1 MTRSGRGEG
10 ARAAHG
16 DTAGG
21 GRFEGGPRRGV
32 YLLPNLFT
40 TGNLLSG
47 FYAVIAVFNADYVSA
62 AIAILVATVFDSLD
76 GRVARMTKTTS
87 KFGVEYDSLADL
99 VSFGVA
105 PGLLIYSWALTNY
118 GRIGWVAAFLFVA
131 CGALRLARFNVQA
144 GTVESRYFVGLPI
157 PAAAGL
163 LAATVL
169 FDDHILRL
177 GAEMKPLLIVVMT
190 YVLAFLMVSNIRY
203 WSFKG
208 VQLRDRRPF
217 QMLVAAV
224 LVVMVV
230 TAAPQVMLFA
240 LFALYAAS
248 GVVLGPVQAAQRR
261 FRSPRSHA
269 MGFDDAADVRDSD
282 GKDRG

>member
-1 MTRSGRGEG
+1 MT
-10 ARAAHG
+10 ARFM
-16 DTAGG
+16 
-21 GRFEGGPRRGV
+21 RGGPAASRRGV

-47 FYAVIAVFNADYVSA
+47 FYALIAVFNADYVVA

-76 GRVARMTKTTS
+76 GRVARLTKTTS

-131 CGALRLARFNVQA
+131 CGALRLARFNVQV
-144 GTVESRYFVGLPI
+144 GTVEGRYFVGLPI

-163 LAATVL
+163 IAATVL
-169 FDDHILRL
+169 LDAHILRL
-177 GAEMKPLLIVVMT
+177 GAAMKPLLIVVMT

-208 VQLRDRRPF
+208 MEMHARRPF
-217 QMLVAAV
+217 QVLVAAV

-240 LFALYAAS
+240 LFAAYAAS
-248 GVVLGPVQAAQRR
+248 GVVLGPLRAARR
-261 FRSPRSHA
+261 KPVPAAGGGAAVVGPPDDDMTDHEVRSRL
-269 MGFDDAADVRDSD
+269 
-282 GKDRG
+282 

>member
-1 MTRSGRGEG
+1 MTTRNVRSEG
-10 ARAAHG
+10 ARVGHG

-21 GRFEGGPRRGV
+21 ARSRRGV

-47 FYAVIAVFNADYVSA
+47 FYAIIAVFNADYVSA

-177 GAEMKPLLIVVMT
+177 GAEMKPLLIVAMT

-208 VQLRDRRPF
+208 VELRDRRPF
-217 QMLVAAV
+217 QVLVAAV

-248 GVVLGPVQAAQRR
+248 GVLLGPLTAVRR
-261 FRSPRSHA
+261 RWFTSPQNSVLA
-269 MGFDDAADVRDSD
+269 FDGGEDELRDRD
-282 GKDRG
+282 LPRRG

>member
-1 MTRSGRGEG
+1 MT
-10 ARAAHG
+10 ARFM
-16 DTAGG
+16 
-21 GRFEGGPRRGV
+21 RGGPAANRRGV

-47 FYAVIAVFNADYVSA
+47 FYAMIAVFNADYVFA
-62 AIAILVATVFDSLD
+62 AAAILVATVFDSLD
-76 GRVARMTKTTS
+76 GRVARLTKTTS

-131 CGALRLARFNVQA
+131 CGALRLARFNVQV
-144 GTVESRYFVGLPI
+144 GTVEGRYFVGLPI

-163 LAATVL
+163 IAATVL
-169 FDDHILRL
+169 LDDHILRL
-177 GAEMKPLLIVVMT
+177 GAAMKPLLIVVMT

-208 VQLRDRRPF
+208 VEMHARRPF
-217 QMLVAAV
+217 QVLVAAV

-240 LFALYAAS
+240 LFAAYAAS
-248 GVVLGPVQAAQRR
+248 GVVLGPLRAARR
-261 FRSPRSHA
+261 KLVPAAGGGAAVVDALDDDLTDREVRSRS
-269 MGFDDAADVRDSD
+269 
-282 GKDRG
+282 

>member
-1 MTRSGRGEG
+1 MT
-10 ARAAHG
+10 ARFM
-16 DTAGG
+16 
-21 GRFEGGPRRGV
+21 RGGPVAKRRGV

-47 FYAVIAVFNADYVSA
+47 FYALIAVFNADYVFA
-62 AIAILVATVFDSLD
+62 AVAILVATVFDSLD
-76 GRVARMTKTTS
+76 GRVARLTRTTS

-131 CGALRLARFNVQA
+131 CGALRLARFNVQV
-144 GTVESRYFVGLPI
+144 GTVEGRYFVGLPI

-163 LAATVL
+163 IAATVL
-169 FDDHILRL
+169 LDDHILRL
-177 GAEMKPLLIVVMT
+177 GAAMKPLLIVVMT

-208 VQLRDRRPF
+208 VEIHARRPF
-217 QMLVAAV
+217 QVLVAAV

-240 LFALYAAS
+240 LFAAYAAS
-248 GVVLGPVQAAQRR
+248 GVVLGPLRAVRRKLVPAAGGGAAAGEALDDDVTDREV
-261 FRSPRSHA
+261 RSRS
-269 MGFDDAADVRDSD
+269 
-282 GKDRG
+282 

>member
-1 MTRSGRGEG
+1 MT
-10 ARAAHG
+10 ARFM
-16 DTAGG
+16 
-21 GRFEGGPRRGV
+21 RGGPAASRRGV

-47 FYAVIAVFNADYVSA
+47 FYAVIAVFNADYVFA
-62 AIAILVATVFDSLD
+62 AVAILVATVFDSLD
-76 GRVARMTKTTS
+76 GRVARLTKTTS

-118 GRIGWVAAFLFVA
+118 GRVGWVAAFLFVA
-131 CGALRLARFNVQA
+131 CGALRLARFNVQV
-144 GTVESRYFVGLPI
+144 GTVEGRYFVGLPI

-163 LAATVL
+163 IAATVL
-169 FDDHILRL
+169 LDAHILRL
-177 GAEMKPLLIVVMT
+177 GAAMKPLLIVVMT

-208 VQLRDRRPF
+208 VEMHARRPF

-240 LFALYAAS
+240 LFAAYAAS
-248 GVVLGPVQAAQRR
+248 GVVLGPLRAARR
-261 FRSPRSHA
+261 KLVPA
-269 MGFDDAADVRDSD
+269 AGGGAAAEEALDDDLTDREVRDQS
-282 GKDRG
+282 

>member
-1 MTRSGRGEG
+1 MKPREEALTR
-10 ARAAHG
+10 
-16 DTAGG
+16 
-21 GRFEGGPRRGV
+21 RRGV

-47 FYAVIAVFNADYVSA
+47 FYAVIAVFNADYVLA
-62 AIAILVATVFDSLD
+62 AIAILVATIFDTLD
-76 GRVARMTKTTS
+76 GRVARLTKTTS

-131 CGALRLARFNVQA
+131 CGALRLARFNVQV
-144 GTVESRYFVGLPI
+144 GTVEGRYFVGLPI
-157 PAAAGL
+157 PAAAGVI
-163 LAATVL
+163 ASTVL
-169 FDDHILRL
+169 LDDHILRL

-190 YVLAFLMVSNIRY
+190 YILAFLMVSNIRY
-203 WSFKG
+203 WSLKG
-208 VQLRDRRPF
+208 MDLRHRRPF
-217 QMLVAAV
+217 QVLVGAV
-224 LVVMVV
+224 LVLMVV

-248 GVVLGPVQAAQRR
+248 GIVLGPALAVQRR
-261 FRSPRSHA
+261 FFPTLGRHHEAVVLDDDDLRDREVRSSP
-269 MGFDDAADVRDSD
+269 
-282 GKDRG
+282 

>member
-1 MTRSGRGEG
+1 VVVKT
-10 ARAAHG
+10 
-16 DTAGG
+16 TK
-21 GRFEGGPRRGV
+21 RRGV

-47 FYAVIAVFNADYVSA
+47 FYAVIAVFNADYIAA
-62 AIAILVATVFDSLD
+62 AIAILVATVFDVLD
-76 GRVARMTKTTS
+76 GRVARLTKTTS

-131 CGALRLARFNVQA
+131 CGALRLARFNVQV

-163 LAATVL
+163 IAATVL
-169 FDDHILRL
+169 LDDHILRL

-190 YVLAFLMVSNIRY
+190 YVLAFLMVSNLRY
-203 WSFKG
+203 WSLKG
-208 VQLRDRRPF
+208 VEMRDRRPF
-217 QMLVAAV
+217 RVLVAAV

-240 LFALYAAS
+240 LFALYAVS
-248 GVVLGPVQAAQRR
+248 GIVLKPWLAVRRKLFPSSALEAATLEDVE
-261 FRSPRSHA
+261 
-269 MGFDDAADVRDSD
+269 DDVH
-282 GKDRG
+282 DREVKTRA

>member
-1 MTRSGRGEG
+1 MT
-10 ARAAHG
+10 ARFM
-16 DTAGG
+16 
-21 GRFEGGPRRGV
+21 RGGPAAKRRGV

-76 GRVARMTKTTS
+76 GRVARLTKTTS

-131 CGALRLARFNVQA
+131 CGALRLARFNVQV
-144 GTVESRYFVGLPI
+144 GTVEGRYFVGLPI

-163 LAATVL
+163 IASTVL
-169 FDDHILRL
+169 LDAHILRL
-177 GAEMKPLLIVVMT
+177 GAAMKPLLIVVMT

-208 VQLRDRRPF
+208 VEMHARRPF
-217 QMLVAAV
+217 QVLVAAV
-224 LVVMVV
+224 LVVMVI

-240 LFALYAAS
+240 LFAAYAAS
-248 GVVLGPVQAAQRR
+248 GVVLGPLRAARR
-261 FRSPRSHA
+261 KLVPAARGGPAAGDALDDDLTDREVRSRS
-269 MGFDDAADVRDSD
+269 
-282 GKDRG
+282 

>member
-1 MTRSGRGEG
+1 MT
-10 ARAAHG
+10 ARFM
-16 DTAGG
+16 
-21 GRFEGGPRRGV
+21 RGGPAASRRGV

-47 FYAVIAVFNADYVSA
+47 FYALIAVFNADYVGA

-76 GRVARMTKTTS
+76 GRVARLTRTTS

-131 CGALRLARFNVQA
+131 CGALRLARFNVQV
-144 GTVESRYFVGLPI
+144 GTVEGRYFVGLPI

-163 LAATVL
+163 IATTVL
-169 FDDHILRL
+169 LDDHILRL
-177 GAEMKPLLIVVMT
+177 GAAMKPLLIVVMT

-208 VQLRDRRPF
+208 VEMHARRPF
-217 QMLVAAV
+217 QVLVAAV
-224 LVVMVV
+224 LVVMVI
-230 TAAPQVMLFA
+230 TAAPQVMLFT
-240 LFALYAAS
+240 LFAAYAAS
-248 GVVLGPVQAAQRR
+248 GVVLGPLRAVRRKLVPAAGGGAAVAEALDDDLTDREV
-261 FRSPRSHA
+261 RSRS
-269 MGFDDAADVRDSD
+269 
-282 GKDRG
+282 

>member
-1 MTRSGRGEG
+1 MKTRFARGEAT
-10 ARAAHG
+10 ARH
-16 DTAGG
+16 
-21 GRFEGGPRRGV
+21 RGV

-47 FYAVIAVFNADYVSA
+47 FYAVIAVFDADYVSA

-76 GRVARMTKTTS
+76 GRVARLTKTTS

-131 CGALRLARFNVQA
+131 CGALRLARFNVQV
-144 GTVESRYFVGLPI
+144 GTVEGRYFVGLPI

-163 LAATVL
+163 IATTVL
-169 FDDHILRL
+169 LDDHILRL

-203 WSFKG
+203 WSPKG
-208 VQLRDRRPF
+208 LAMRERRPF

-224 LVVMVV
+224 LVVMLV

-240 LFALYAAS
+240 IFALYAAS
-248 GVVLGPVQAAQRR
+248 GLVLRPLLAVQRKVFPSSAGAAPPIEDIEEDLHDREV
-261 FRSPRSHA
+261 RSHL
-269 MGFDDAADVRDSD
+269 
-282 GKDRG
+282 

>member
-1 MTRSGRGEG
+1 MTTR
-10 ARAAHG
+10 
-16 DTAGG
+16 
-21 GRFEGGPRRGV
+21 PRRGV

-47 FYAVIAVFNADYVSA
+47 FYAVVSVFNSDYVSA

-105 PGLLIYSWALTNY
+105 PGILIYSWALTNY

-131 CGALRLARFNVQA
+131 CGALRLARFNVQV
-144 GTVESRYFVGLPI
+144 GSVDSRYFVGLPI
-157 PAAAGL
+157 PAAAGV
-163 LAATVL
+163 LASTVL

-177 GAEMKPLLIVVMT
+177 GAEMKPMLIVVMT

-203 WSFKG
+203 SSFKG
-208 VQLRDRRPF
+208 LELRNRSPF
-217 QMLVAAV
+217 QALVAAV
-224 LVVMVV
+224 LVLMVV

-240 LFALYAAS
+240 LFGLYAAS
-248 GVVLGPVQAAQRR
+248 GVVMGPVRAIQRR
-261 FRSPRSHA
+261 WLPSARLSTKDPHQDDDLEDRNVRTRS
-269 MGFDDAADVRDSD
+269 
-282 GKDRG
+282 

>member
-1 MTRSGRGEG
+1 MT
-10 ARAAHG
+10 ARFM
-16 DTAGG
+16 
-21 GRFEGGPRRGV
+21 RGGPAAKRRGV

-47 FYAVIAVFNADYVSA
+47 FYAVIAVFNADYVFA
-62 AIAILVATVFDSLD
+62 AVAILVATVFDSLD
-76 GRVARMTKTTS
+76 GRVARLTKTTS

-131 CGALRLARFNVQA
+131 CGALRLARFNVQV
-144 GTVESRYFVGLPI
+144 GTVEGRYFVGLPI

-163 LAATVL
+163 IAATVL
-169 FDDHILRL
+169 LDAHILRL
-177 GAEMKPLLIVVMT
+177 GAAMKPLLIVVMT

-208 VQLRDRRPF
+208 VEMHARRPF
-217 QMLVAAV
+217 QVLVAAV
-224 LVVMVV
+224 LVVMVI

-240 LFALYAAS
+240 LFAAYAAS
-248 GVVLGPVQAAQRR
+248 GVVLGPLRAARR
-261 FRSPRSHA
+261 KLVPAAGGGPAAGEALDDDDLTDREVRSRS
-269 MGFDDAADVRDSD
+269 
-282 GKDRG
+282 

>member
-1 MTRSGRGEG
+1 MT
-10 ARAAHG
+10 ARFM
-16 DTAGG
+16 
-21 GRFEGGPRRGV
+21 RGGPAANRRGV

-47 FYAVIAVFNADYVSA
+47 FYSMIAVFNADYVFA
-62 AIAILVATVFDSLD
+62 AVAILVATVFDSLD
-76 GRVARMTKTTS
+76 GRVARLTKTTS

-131 CGALRLARFNVQA
+131 CGALRLARFNVQV
-144 GTVESRYFVGLPI
+144 GTVEGRYFVGLPI

-163 LAATVL
+163 IAATVL
-169 FDDHILRL
+169 LDAHILRL
-177 GAEMKPLLIVVMT
+177 GAAMKPLLIVVMT

-208 VQLRDRRPF
+208 VEMHARRPF
-217 QMLVAAV
+217 QVLVAAV

-240 LFALYAAS
+240 LFAAYAAS
-248 GVVLGPVQAAQRR
+248 GVVLGPLRAARR
-261 FRSPRSHA
+261 KLVPA
-269 MGFDDAADVRDSD
+269 AGGGTAAGEALDDDLTDREVRNQS
-282 GKDRG
+282 

>member
-1 MTRSGRGEG
+1 MT
-10 ARAAHG
+10 ARFM
-16 DTAGG
+16 
-21 GRFEGGPRRGV
+21 RGGPAANRRGV

-47 FYAVIAVFNADYVSA
+47 FYAVIAVFNADYVFA
-62 AIAILVATVFDSLD
+62 AVAILVATVFDSLD
-76 GRVARMTKTTS
+76 GRVARLTKTTS

-131 CGALRLARFNVQA
+131 CGALRLARFNVQV
-144 GTVESRYFVGLPI
+144 GTVEGRYFVGLPI

-163 LAATVL
+163 IAATVL
-169 FDDHILRL
+169 LDAHILRL
-177 GAEMKPLLIVVMT
+177 GAAMKPLLIVVMT

-208 VQLRDRRPF
+208 VEMHARRPF
-217 QMLVAAV
+217 QVLVAAV

-240 LFALYAAS
+240 LFAAYAAS
-248 GVVLGPVQAAQRR
+248 GVVLGPLRAARR
-261 FRSPRSHA
+261 KLVPA
-269 MGFDDAADVRDSD
+269 AGGGTAAGEALDDDLTDREVRNQS
-282 GKDRG
+282 

>member
-10 ARAAHG
+10 IRGTHG
-16 DTAGG
+16 DGAARFGG
-21 GRFEGGPRRGV
+21 GKQRRGV

-208 VQLRDRRPF
+208 VEFRDRRPF

-261 FRSPRSHA
+261 WFPSPRGSA
-269 MGFDDAADVRDSD
+269 MDLHGGDEVRDPDVRN
-282 GKDRG
+282 RA

>member
-1 MTRSGRGEG
+1 MTTRIGRGEG
-10 ARAAHG
+10 ARGGHG
-16 DTAGG
+16 EGSGG
-21 GRFEGGPRRGV
+21 SRNRRGV

-47 FYAVIAVFNADYVSA
+47 FYAIIAVFNADYVSA
-62 AIAILVATVFDSLD
+62 AVAILVATVFDSLD

-131 CGALRLARFNVQA
+131 CGALRLARFNVQV
-144 GTVESRYFVGLPI
+144 GTVENRYFVGLPI

-208 VQLRDRRPF
+208 IGFRDRRPF
-217 QMLVAAV
+217 QVLVAAV
-224 LVVMVV
+224 LVVMLV

-248 GVVLGPVQAAQRR
+248 GVLLGPLTAVRR
-261 FRSPRSHA
+261 RWFTAPQDSVLAFDAGEDELHDRDLPR
-269 MGFDDAADVRDSD
+269 
-282 GKDRG
+282 RG

>member
-1 MTRSGRGEG
+1 MT
-10 ARAAHG
+10 ARFM
-16 DTAGG
+16 
-21 GRFEGGPRRGV
+21 RGGPAAKRRGV

-47 FYAVIAVFNADYVSA
+47 FYAVIAVFNADYVFA
-62 AIAILVATVFDSLD
+62 AVAILVATVFDSLD
-76 GRVARMTKTTS
+76 GRVARLTKTTS

-131 CGALRLARFNVQA
+131 CGALRLARFNVQV
-144 GTVESRYFVGLPI
+144 GTVEGRYFVGLPI

-163 LAATVL
+163 IAATVL
-169 FDDHILRL
+169 LDDHILRL
-177 GAEMKPLLIVVMT
+177 GAAMKPLLIVVMT

-208 VQLRDRRPF
+208 VEMHARRPF
-217 QMLVAAV
+217 QVLVAAV

-230 TAAPQVMLFA
+230 TAAPQIMLFA
-240 LFALYAAS
+240 LFAAYAAS
-248 GVVLGPVQAAQRR
+248 GVVLGPLRAARR
-261 FRSPRSHA
+261 KLVPAAGGGAAVVESLDDDVTDREVRSRS
-269 MGFDDAADVRDSD
+269 
-282 GKDRG
+282 

>member
-1 MTRSGRGEG
+1 MT
-10 ARAAHG
+10 ARFM
-16 DTAGG
+16 
-21 GRFEGGPRRGV
+21 RGGPAAKRRGV

-47 FYAVIAVFNADYVSA
+47 FYALIAVFNADYVFA
-62 AIAILVATVFDSLD
+62 AVAILVATVFDSLD
-76 GRVARMTKTTS
+76 GLVARLTKTTS

-131 CGALRLARFNVQA
+131 CGALRLARFNVQV
-144 GTVESRYFVGLPI
+144 GTVEGRYFVGLPI

-163 LAATVL
+163 IAATVL
-169 FDDHILRL
+169 LDDHILRL
-177 GAEMKPLLIVVMT
+177 GAAMKPLLIVVMT

-208 VQLRDRRPF
+208 VEMHDRRPF
-217 QMLVAAV
+217 QVLVAAV

-230 TAAPQVMLFA
+230 TAAPQIMLFA
-240 LFALYAAS
+240 LFAAYAAS
-248 GVVLGPVQAAQRR
+248 GVVLGPLRAARR
-261 FRSPRSHA
+261 KLVPAAAGGAAVGEALDDDVTDREVRSRS
-269 MGFDDAADVRDSD
+269 
-282 GKDRG
+282 

>member
-1 MTRSGRGEG
+1 MTTRLGRNS
-10 ARAAHG
+10 
-16 DTAGG
+16 T
-21 GRFEGGPRRGV
+21 GRRRRGV

-47 FYAVIAVFNADYVSA
+47 FYAVIAVFNADYVAA

-76 GRVARMTKTTS
+76 GLVARLTKTTS

-131 CGALRLARFNVQA
+131 CGALRLARFNVQV
-144 GTVESRYFVGLPI
+144 GTVEGRYFVGLPI

-163 LAATVL
+163 IAATVL
-169 FDDHILRL
+169 LDNHILRL

-203 WSFKG
+203 RSLKG
-208 VQLRDRRPF
+208 AGMLERRPF

-224 LVVMVV
+224 LIVMVV

-248 GVVLGPVQAAQRR
+248 GVVLRPLLAVRR
-261 FRSPRSHA
+261 RISPGRDETVGLEEVEDDLEDRELRSHI
-269 MGFDDAADVRDSD
+269 
-282 GKDRG
+282 

>member
-1 MTRSGRGEG
+1 MKTRFTRGE
-10 ARAAHG
+10 AAAKH
-16 DTAGG
+16 
-21 GRFEGGPRRGV
+21 RGV

-47 FYAVIAVFNADYVSA
+47 FYSMIAVFNADYVSA

-131 CGALRLARFNVQA
+131 CGALRLARFNVQV
-144 GTVESRYFVGLPI
+144 GTVEGRYFVGLPI
-157 PAAAGL
+157 PAAAGVI
-163 LAATVL
+163 ATTVL
-169 FDDHILRL
+169 LDDHILRM
-177 GAEMKPLLIVVMT
+177 GAEMKPLLIVIMT
-190 YVLAFLMVSNIRY
+190 YVLAFLMVSNLRY
-203 WSFKG
+203 WSPKG
-208 VQLRDRRPF
+208 FAMHERRPF
-217 QMLVAAV
+217 QMLVAVV
-224 LVVMVV
+224 LVLMLV

-240 LFALYAAS
+240 VFTLYAAS
-248 GVVLGPVQAAQRR
+248 GIVLRPLVAVWRKVSPSSARGALPVEDAEEDLHDQEL
-261 FRSPRSHA
+261 RSRL
-269 MGFDDAADVRDSD
+269 
-282 GKDRG
+282 

>member
-1 MTRSGRGEG
+1 MT
-10 ARAAHG
+10 ARFM
-16 DTAGG
+16 
-21 GRFEGGPRRGV
+21 RGGPAANRRGV

-47 FYAVIAVFNADYVSA
+47 FYAVIAVFNADYVFA
-62 AIAILVATVFDSLD
+62 AVAILVATVFDSLD
-76 GRVARMTKTTS
+76 GRVARLTKTTS

-131 CGALRLARFNVQA
+131 CGALRLARFNVQV
-144 GTVESRYFVGLPI
+144 GTVEGRYFVGLPI

-163 LAATVL
+163 IATTVL
-169 FDDHILRL
+169 LDAHILRL
-177 GAEMKPLLIVVMT
+177 GAAMKPLLIVVMT

-208 VQLRDRRPF
+208 VEVHARRPF
-217 QMLVAAV
+217 QVLVAAV

-240 LFALYAAS
+240 LFAAYAAS
-248 GVVLGPVQAAQRR
+248 GVVLGPLRAARR
-261 FRSPRSHA
+261 KLVPA
-269 MGFDDAADVRDSD
+269 AGGGAAAGEALDDDLTDREVRNQL
-282 GKDRG
+282 

>member
-1 MTRSGRGEG
+1 MT
-10 ARAAHG
+10 ARFM
-16 DTAGG
+16 
-21 GRFEGGPRRGV
+21 RGGPAAKRRGV

-47 FYAVIAVFNADYVSA
+47 FYAVIAVFNADYVFA
-62 AIAILVATVFDSLD
+62 AVAILVATVFDSLD
-76 GRVARMTKTTS
+76 GRVARLTKTTS

-118 GRIGWVAAFLFVA
+118 GRVGWVAAFLFVA
-131 CGALRLARFNVQA
+131 CGALRLARFNVQV
-144 GTVESRYFVGLPI
+144 GTVEGRYFVGLPI

-163 LAATVL
+163 IAATVL
-169 FDDHILRL
+169 LDDHILRL
-177 GAEMKPLLIVVMT
+177 GAAMKPLLIVVMT

-208 VQLRDRRPF
+208 VGMHDRRPF
-217 QMLVAAV
+217 QVLVAAV

-230 TAAPQVMLFA
+230 TAAPQIMLFA
-240 LFALYAAS
+240 LFAAYAAS
-248 GVVLGPVQAAQRR
+248 GVVLGPLRAARR
-261 FRSPRSHA
+261 KLVPAAPGGAAAGEALDDDLTDREVKSRS
-269 MGFDDAADVRDSD
+269 
-282 GKDRG
+282 

>member
-1 MTRSGRGEG
+1 MTARFMRGG
-10 ARAAHG
+10 SAAS
-16 DTAGG
+16 
-21 GRFEGGPRRGV
+21 RRGV

-47 FYAVIAVFNADYVSA
+47 FYALIAVFNADYVFA
-62 AIAILVATVFDSLD
+62 AVAILVATVFDSLD
-76 GRVARMTKTTS
+76 GRVARLTKTTS

-131 CGALRLARFNVQA
+131 CGALRLARFNVQV
-144 GTVESRYFVGLPI
+144 GTVEGRYFVGLPI

-163 LAATVL
+163 IAATVL
-169 FDDHILRL
+169 LDDHILRL
-177 GAEMKPLLIVVMT
+177 GAAMKPLLIVVMT

-208 VQLRDRRPF
+208 VEMHDRRPF
-217 QMLVAAV
+217 QVLVAAV

-240 LFALYAAS
+240 LFAAYAAS
-248 GVVLGPVQAAQRR
+248 GVVLGPLRAARR
-261 FRSPRSHA
+261 KFAPA
-269 MGFDDAADVRDSD
+269 AVGGGAAAGDAPDDDLTDREVRNQS
-282 GKDRG
+282 